1 MSYNPYYP
9 PAGYTQPTQ
18 PIQPMQPI
26 YPMKPTQP
34 MQDGTFQ
41 NPVQAN
47 DPMTM
52 LQNQQAMTGTLIQ
65 YNQDLLTAIKDLV
78 GQVSQISIIKNETA
92 LMRHEMAKRRL
103 EESDSKDR
111 AYSVIEQKS
120 NMLCVPDKRDRLQVV
135 LAKDFE
141 AMYYVTFDPLFER
154 KPVYLL
160 KFPNQEKF
168 FMLTEKEFYKT
179 DSFLEKLQRES
190 GVQIKNVVSR
200 KKLASLLRDHIVVHA
215 TQIFIP
221 FYSGWKKE
229 EEYMSYNLPSRKKK
243 LDMDSGLVSGN
254 RQSVIDSASANLTAA
269 KQILTVFSVIKDLS
283 LRKFLCLWWHMAAIF
298 SLLTEWGR
306 HISLGL
312 CLISTNPVVR
322 KELTYL
328 FQWFDYE
335 PVRLDRKKRDFL
347 QDLLRM
353 KDQPLLVTELPA
365 GVENGKILEQCVET
379 VLIPL
384 EMKDVEGYPEL
395 MALPTV
401 VGDGSTFLG
410 QSSAFI
416 TLEVTAEDM
425 NLDKTHS
432 IALFQKYFSQHIYGF
447 CKYVENNI
455 LSDLKKYITK
465 ACLEME
471 RQWAEDSLPLEHL
484 ELLGIF
490 QGVRWAIRKYIYDLA
505 MPCEYESHW
514 SKLMGLP
521 VDEEVMEILNESVE
535 NQCGCEEDV
544 TAFFQMAKRL
554 VKSGE
559 LCTCPVNISES
570 ENFPDD
576 KAPAIFYDEKYASLN
591 PPAFKVVLERLG
603 VGSQTMVPQLRGS
616 GYLQGGMNGTST
628 ITTRISI
635 WKDHRKVG
643 RLSVYKFNRNLFE
656 DDFDYSIFER

>member
-1 MSYNPYYP
+1 MSFNPYYT

-26 YPMKPTQP
+26 YPMQPTQP

-41 NPVQAN
+41 NPVQAT

-52 LQNQQAMTGTLIQ
+52 LQNQQAMTRTLIQ
-65 YNQDLLTAIKDLV
+65 YNQDLLVAIKDLV

-190 GVQIKNVVSR
+190 DIQIKNVVSR
-200 KKLASLLRDHIVVHA
+200 KKLASLLRDYIAVHA

-229 EEYMSYNLPSRKKK
+229 EYISYTLPSRKKK
-243 LDMDSGLVSGN
+243 LDMDSGLVSET
-254 RQSVIDSASANLTAA
+254 RPSAIDSASANLTAA
-269 KQILTVFSVIKDLS
+269 KQILTAFSIIKNS
-283 LRKFLCLWWHMAAIF
+283 SIRKFLCLWWHMAAIF
-298 SLLTEWGR
+298 SLLTEWER
-306 HISLGL
+306 NISLGL
-312 CLISTNPVVR
+312 YLVSTNPVVR

-328 FQWFDYE
+328 FQWFDYD

-347 QDLLRM
+347 HDLLQM
-353 KDQPLLVTELPA
+353 KDQPLLIIELPS
-365 GVENGKILEQCVET
+365 GVENGKILEQCVQT
-379 VLIPL
+379 GLIPL
-384 EMKDVEGYPEL
+384 EMKEAEEYPEL
-395 MALPTV
+395 VAPPTV

-410 QSSAFI
+410 HSSAFV
-416 TLEVTAEDM
+416 TLEITTTDM

-455 LSDLKKYITK
+455 LSDLKKHINK

-471 RQWAEDSLPLEHL
+471 RQWTEEGLPLDYL

-505 MPCEYESHW
+505 MPREYEFYW
-514 SKLMGLP
+514 SELMGLP
-521 VDEEVMEILNESVE
+521 VDEEVMSILNEAVE
-535 NQCGCEEDV
+535 NQYGCEEDV
-544 TAFFQMAKRL
+544 AAFFQMAKRL
-554 VKSGE
+554 VKNGE

-570 ENFPDD
+570 ENFPED
-576 KAPAIFYDEKYASLN
+576 KTPAIFYDEKYASLN
-591 PPAFKVVLERLG
+591 PSAFKVVLERLG
-603 VGSQTMVPQLRGS
+603 VGSQTMVPQLRES
-616 GYLQGGMNGTST
+616 GCLQGGRNATT
-628 ITTRISI
+628 AITTRISI
-635 WKDHRKVG
+635 WKDNRSVG
-643 RLSVYKFNRNLFE
+643 RPCVYKFNRNLFE